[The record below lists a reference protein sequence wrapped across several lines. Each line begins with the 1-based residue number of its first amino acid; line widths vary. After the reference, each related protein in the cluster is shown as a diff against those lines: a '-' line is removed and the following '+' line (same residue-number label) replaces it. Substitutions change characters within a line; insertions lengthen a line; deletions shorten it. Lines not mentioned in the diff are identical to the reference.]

1 MNCPDILR
9 SLLWLLLAPLAIF
22 ASLFG
27 AIIGFPFIL
36 IFLIG
41 VQIEGG
47 IRGCINTIISYIPE
61 PVKRVLFFI
70 IYPFFFIGWG
80 IVITVGFPILLIYMF
95 SYRNLQ
101 CLLALA
107 TTSLNQ
113 ILPFIPVTKYPEP
126 ITSF

>member
-1 MNCPDILR
+1 MNCSDVLR
-9 SLLWLLLAPLAIF
+9 PLLWILLAPLAIF
-22 ASLFG
+22 TSLFG
-27 AIIGFPFIL
+27 ALLGLPFIL

-47 IRGCINTIISYIPE
+47 FRGFINTINSYIPE

-70 IYPFFFIGWG
+70 SYPFFFVCWSL
-80 IVITVGFPILLIYMF
+80 VITVGFPILLIYMVCWR
-95 SYRNLQ
+95 YLQ
-101 CLLALA
+101 WMLAFV
-107 TTSLNQ
+107 TTSLNL